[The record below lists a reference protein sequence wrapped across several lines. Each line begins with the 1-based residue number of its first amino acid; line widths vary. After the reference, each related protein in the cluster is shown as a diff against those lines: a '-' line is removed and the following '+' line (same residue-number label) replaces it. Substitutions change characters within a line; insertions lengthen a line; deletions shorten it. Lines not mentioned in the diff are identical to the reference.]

1 MAPEIYWFFIRTM
14 IVASTKGLAHW
25 LIAASLAVGLGAAG
39 REEFRPSPKLRVG
52 VAVHAFE
59 HLGAIGHQAEAA
71 AAAGATLIYAGFGG
85 AGYNGLPA
93 PAEFKRLCRD
103 EAAYVKQARK
113 QGIDTAIGYVC
124 ATSIVGLETF
134 DKNWT
139 PDFRAQFKSTPDEW
153 RQQDRTGRPLPSW
166 YGGAYHPACMN
177 NPDWRAYE
185 RFMVRA
191 TIEAGYDGIF
201 FDNPTVHPDGCYC
214 LHCMGKFAK
223 FLESEG
229 RAPADRSLEAVRR
242 AAEAQPRD
250 FKRFRA
256 TVAPGF
262 LAEMRAF
269 AKSLKSDALVTCNN
283 SLNTPEALFS
293 QIRTYGYDISQL
305 SRAEDYVLVED
316 MKSQPRV
323 LEDGRV
329 VEYGPTYALLQAI
342 SHGRP
347 LAAVTIADED
357 YHTPPNLVRLAMAE
371 AAANRASYVLWAAW
385 PEAERTK
392 MIAAVRPQV
401 DLMRRHAG
409 LLNETRPRRDVAIF
423 LPFRRWLEGDR
434 CVPSELAADLVRR
447 NIPFEAVSEE
457 GFGAA
462 RLAPARVLLVE
473 SLSALTPEESAAAR
487 AFESR
492 GGKVVAAD
500 ETGAGRPARD
510 DAAWISRLTA
520 ALGAPSLTVDGPATV
535 RAYVHD
541 QPTRTIVHLLNL
553 NVRRLSSFEDAV
565 TPANGLHATV
575 RVPFANVRSVMSYSA
590 DERTVKGRLPFVSRP
605 HEKETEVE
613 FTVDR
618 LDIAAIIEIT
628 D

>member
-1 MAPEIYWFFIRTM
+1 MSRI
-14 IVASTKGLAHW
+14 KGPARWLAF
-25 LIAASLAVGLGAAG
+25 AVLSAGLCLAAG
-39 REEFRPSPKLRVG
+39 DEFRPSPRLRVG
-52 VAVHAFE
+52 VAVHAFD
-59 HLGAIGHQAEAA
+59 HRGAIGHQAEAA
-71 AAAGATLIYAGFGG
+71 AASGATLIYAGFGA
-85 AGYNGLPA
+85 AGYNGLPSS
-93 PAEFKRLCRD
+93 AEFKKLCQD
-103 EAAYVKQARK
+103 EAAYVRTARK
-113 QGIDTAIGYVC
+113 KGTEIAIGYIC

-134 DKNWT
+134 DENWT
-139 PDFRAQFKSTPDEW
+139 PEFRAQFKSTPAEW
-153 RQQDRTGRPLPSW
+153 RQQDRKGRPLPSW
-166 YGGAYHPACMN
+166 YGGAYQPACMN

-191 TIEAGYDGIF
+191 NIETGYDGIF

-283 SLNTPEALFS
+283 SLNAPEALFS

-323 LEDGRV
+323 LANGSV
-329 VEYGPTYALLQAI
+329 VEYGPTYALLNAI
-342 SHGRP
+342 CHGRP
-347 LAAVTIADED
+347 IAAVTIADGD

-385 PEAERTK
+385 PEAERPK

-409 LLNETRPRRDVAIF
+409 LLNETRPRRDVTLF
-423 LPFRRWLEGDR
+423 LPFRRWLETDR
-434 CVPSELAADLVRR
+434 CAASGLAAELVRR
-447 NIPFEAVSEE
+447 NIPFEAVTEE
-457 GFGAA
+457 EFNVDNIS
-462 RLAPARVLLVE
+462 RARVLLVE
-473 SLSALTPEESAAAR
+473 TRDIFTPAEAAAAE
-487 AFESR
+487 AFESH
-492 GGKVVAAD
+492 GGKIIAGD
-500 ETGAGRPARD
+500 EDKWPKRV
-510 DAAWISRLTA
+510 LE
-520 ALGAPSLTVDGPATV
+520 ALGAASLTLDGPATV

-541 QPTRTIVHLLNL
+541 QPGRTIVHLLNL

-565 TPANGLHATV
+565 TPASEVRVKV
-575 RVPFANVRSVMSYSA
+575 RVPFPSVRSVISYSA
-590 DERTVKGRLPFVSRP
+590 DKETAQGKLAFNSRPLKNEAEVDITVK
-605 HEKETEVE
+605 
-613 FTVDR
+613 R
-618 LDIAAIIEIT
+618 LDIAAIIEIKR
-628 D
+628 